1 MRSRSTNILQ
11 VFVITAG
18 LSYMVLGLVFFIS
31 PVALG
36 KMLGIDPDQAW
47 LSQMHD
53 EFVMLIYLFGRGL
66 SPLLF
71 ITGLSM
77 VMPLYD
83 PLKYRLMIYLF
94 GTIFPFITGIFFLIT
109 GLSNSIRMPIV
120 LGSVFL
126 GVSILNMSALL
137 LTKENARKGIE

>member
-11 VFVITAG
+11 VFIIIAG
-18 LSYMVLGLVFFIS
+18 LSYMVLGMMFFIS
-31 PVALG
+31 PFALG
-36 KMLGIDPDQAW
+36 KILAIDPNTEW

-71 ITGLSM
+71 ITGLAM

-83 PLKYRLMIYLF
+83 PLKYRLMVYLF
-94 GTIFPFITGIFFLIT
+94 CAIFPFITGIFFLVT
-109 GLSNSIRMPIV
+109 GLSDNIRMPMV

-126 GVSILNMSALL
+126 GISILNLTALL